1 MKITHFSAA
10 HEGTGAANAATRI
23 HRECL
28 RLGMRSRMWVTQ
40 PGSEEPEVRVLRRR
54 GGLAGRLCERFERQW
69 ETRLLADVQARSDYV
84 LSTGRFGHDAARV
97 ARADAPDLVQL
108 HWIAGGSFRL
118 ARLPGIAVPIV
129 WRLPDMWPFCGVEHL
144 MEDSRRFTEGY
155 SPANRP
161 ADLTGT
167 DISAWAWENK
177 RRTYAHLRSLTI
189 VTPSRW
195 LADCVRRSALL
206 RDRNVVVIKTGCD
219 TSTFRP
225 REQAACRHVLDLPAD
240 RRIILAGATC
250 MKTRWK
256 GGDLLVQAINQLA
269 GSATTPF
276 ELVLFGQGG
285 EAIQQQVK
293 CPVRCLGKVKSEQL
307 MAALYAAADVF
318 VAPSRM
324 ENMANTVLEA
334 MACGAPCVAFD
345 IGGMPDMIEPGVNGE
360 LAKAFDTGELAH
372 GIRAILNQPAPARR
386 AAARRKIELEF
397 SVAEQGRQYHALY
410 QSLLPASA

>member
-40 PGSEEPEVRVLRRR
+40 PGSDDPEVRLLRRR
-54 GGLAGRLCERFERQW
+54 GLAGRLRERFERVW
-69 ETRLLADVQARSDYV
+69 EDRLLAEVQTRSDYV
-84 LSTGRFGHDAARV
+84 LSTGRFGHNAARV
-97 ARADAPDLVQL
+97 AQADAPDLVQL

-118 ARLPGIAVPIV
+118 AGLVGIAAPIV

-144 MEDSRRFTEGY
+144 MENSRRFTEGY

-161 ADLTGT
+161 ADLTGP

-177 RRTYAHLRSLTI
+177 RRTYADLQNLTI

-206 RDRNVVVIKTGCD
+206 RERNVVIIKTGCD
-219 TSTFRP
+219 TEVFRP
-225 REQAACRHVLDLPAD
+225 REQAACRHVLDLPSD
-240 RRIILAGATC
+240 KRIILAGATC
-250 MKTRWK
+250 MRTRWK
-256 GGDLLVQAINQLA
+256 GGDLLVQALNQLA
-269 GSATTPF
+269 ASATASF

-293 CPVRCLGKVKSEQL
+293 CPTRCLGKVKSEQL
-307 MAALYAAADVF
+307 MAALYSAADVF

-334 MACGAPCVAFD
+334 MACGTPCVAFD

-360 LAKAFDTGELAH
+360 LAKPFDTGELAR
-372 GIRAILNQPAPARR
+372 GIRSVLDQPALARR
-386 AAARRKIELEF
+386 AAARRKIEAEF
-397 SVAEQGRQYHALY
+397 SVTEQGRQYHALY
-410 QSLLPASA
+410 QSLVPSAA